1 MVNVP
6 EAGGLVEVELEVIT
20 WHYMKRENQ
29 GCQEKGGKEAGLL
42 SLWGFLLPMGVRSE
56 GLSDLQLCFLFHFS
70 KHCCLPDLADVSK
83 RDHV

>member
-42 SLWGFLLPMGVRSE
+42 SLWG
-56 GLSDLQLCFLFHFS
+56 LFATHGCE
-70 KHCCLPDLADVSK
+70 K
-83 RDHV
+83 

>member
-1 MVNVP
+1 MVSVP

-42 SLWGFLLPMGVRSE
+42 SLWG
-56 GLSDLQLCFLFHFS
+56 LFATHGCE
-70 KHCCLPDLADVSK
+70 K
-83 RDHV
+83 